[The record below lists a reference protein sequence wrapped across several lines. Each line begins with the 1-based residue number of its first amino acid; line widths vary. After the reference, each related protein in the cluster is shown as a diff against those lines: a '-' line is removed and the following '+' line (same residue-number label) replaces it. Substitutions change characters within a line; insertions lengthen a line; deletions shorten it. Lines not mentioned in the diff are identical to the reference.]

1 MGMRWKV
8 ESERLRQKELT
19 MRDGNISGG
28 GNVKIIVSLRLFS
41 LIYAIWVSSFN
52 ASVKTSG
59 SERPRF
65 CIIYLMESAMTIL
78 MLKISRRLYQAWN
91 SIEIFSLALHCNL
104 YKREAFWKISDKL
117 CPQEFGNKWEARLVS
132 FLPDSSKLVGVCVVR
147 KENLV
152 QNKLNIA
159 KFEGKHWWGE
169 EWTNQRWTF
178 NAITVWNYFL
188 LRFESTKLAFSR
200 RKPFFKIE
208 TTYTFIN

>member
-78 MLKISRRLYQAWN
+78 MLKIFRRLYQAWN

-159 KFEGKHWWGE
+159 KFEGNIDGVRNGP
-169 EWTNQRWTF
+169 TNDGPLT
-178 NAITVWNYFL
+178 L
-188 LRFESTKLAFSR
+188 LLFGIIFSYFSR
-200 RKPFFKIE
+200 VQSWPFQGENLF
-208 TTYTFIN
+208 